1 MSLSKQLMMLIAAM
15 FLAVFA
21 VNFVMSLSNIRDY
34 LEIESETH
42 AQDTATSLGLS
53 LRPFLID
60 RNELLNQTE
69 TDTRALENNRSILET
84 MINPIFDRGYYK
96 EILLKDIDGEVL
108 VEKANPT
115 TFSTV
120 PEWFV
125 ELLPMRTAT
134 VFSDVDVGWIIGGQV
149 QVTIHPGFGY
159 LKLWEQAKQTSQIS
173 AAMLIGVLILMA
185 ILIRLLLNPLRR
197 IEKLAIQIS
206 EGKYPTIELPWT
218 TEIRS
223 VAAAMNLMSGK
234 IERVISN
241 LNDRLQ
247 EASKHLHTDALTGLA
262 TRITFETSMKERFM
276 SNKEGHLFVIRID
289 DLSEYAKSHSTDR
302 VDDLIK
308 EFTHAILNTTEN
320 FGIGN
325 APLFRIVGA
334 EFVLVC
340 ESLNREQAENLCK
353 ALATAFEALGATYEK
368 PGMGHI
374 GGVAFDPRSTTA
386 ALISAATEAHEKAR
400 IIGDNAYAFSEGAEN
415 ARTIGEWHDL
425 VTTAIKESKF
435 DISYAFQAYLLE
447 EGRENEMLI
456 EEALSQIKDDQD
468 QIVPIGTFVSIAET
482 SGRITEFD
490 HKVVNV
496 VLDHIDRAQISHQI
510 AVNLSMS
517 SLRDNRFRRKLFE
530 LLEARPAAAKHL
542 TFSITAYAAT
552 QDLESFLS
560 FIAFAHRAGTRV
572 MLKRYE
578 SRLIEVDKLG
588 TYQLDFIRLARH
600 YTEDLLKDSEKQLL
614 VESMR
619 DVGELLNVA
628 IIAES
633 VKDDADLK
641 RLKQIGIQAASR

>member
-1 MSLSKQLMMLIAAM
+1 MSLSKQLMMLISAM
-15 FLAVFA
+15 FLAIFA
-21 VNFVMSLSNIRDY
+21 VNFILSLSSIRYY
-34 LEIESETH
+34 LEVESETH

-53 LRPFLID
+53 LRPFLIE
-60 RNELLNQTE
+60 RNKLYGDGEP
-69 TDTRALENNRSILET
+69 DPKALENNRALLET
-84 MINPIFDRGYYK
+84 MVNPIFDRGYYK
-96 EILLKDIDGEVL
+96 QILLKDIDGTVL
-108 VEKANPT
+108 VEKTNPT
-115 TFSTV
+115 TFTTV

-125 ELLPMRTAT
+125 NLLPMSTAT
-134 VFSDVDVGWIIGGQV
+134 VHSDIDIGWIIGGQV
-149 QVTIHPGFGY
+149 QVSIHPGFGY
-159 LKLWEQAKQTSQIS
+159 LKLWEQAKHTSQIS
-173 AAMLIGVLILMA
+173 AAMLLGVLILMA
-185 ILIRLLLNPLRR
+185 ILIRLLLNPLRK
-197 IEKLAIQIS
+197 IEKLALQIS

-223 VAAAMNLMSGK
+223 VASAMNLMSGK

-241 LNDRLQ
+241 LNERLQ

-289 DLSEYAKSHSTDR
+289 DLAEYAKSHSTER

-308 EFTHAILNTTEN
+308 DFTHAILNTTEA
-320 FGIGN
+320 FGLGE

-340 ESLNREQAENLCK
+340 ESLNKDQADALCK
-353 ALATAFEALGATYEK
+353 ALSDAFETLGTTYEK

-400 IIGDNAYAFSEGAEN
+400 IIGNNAYAFSDGAEN

-425 VTTAIKESKF
+425 VTTAIKDSRF
-435 DISYAFQAYLLE
+435 DISYAFQAYALE
-447 EGRENEMLI
+447 EGRENEILI

-468 QIVPIGTFVSIAET
+468 QLVPIGTFVSIAET

-490 HKVVNV
+490 HKVVEA
-496 VLDHIDRAQISHQI
+496 VLDHIDRAKVSHQI

-517 SLRDNRFRRKLFE
+517 SLRDNRFRRKLFD
-530 LLEARPAAAKHL
+530 LLEARAEAAKHL
-542 TFSITAYAAT
+542 TFSVTAYAAT
-552 QDLESFLS
+552 QDLDSFSS
-560 FIAFAHRAGTRV
+560 FITFAHRAGTRV

-578 SRLIEVDKLG
+578 SRLIAVDKLG
-588 TYQLDFIRLARH
+588 TYQVDFIRLARH

-619 DVGELLNVA
+619 DVGELLNVV

-633 VKDDADLK
+633 VKDDADLD
-641 RLKQIGIQAASR
+641 RLKQIGIQAASQ